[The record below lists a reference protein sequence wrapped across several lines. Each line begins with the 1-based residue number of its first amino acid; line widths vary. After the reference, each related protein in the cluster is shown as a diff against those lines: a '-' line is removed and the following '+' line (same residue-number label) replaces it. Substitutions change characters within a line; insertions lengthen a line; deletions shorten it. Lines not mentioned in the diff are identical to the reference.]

1 MKEFRFILVREDK
14 TGNKERMGA
23 FREQHRAERA
33 KDAFQNG
40 DTTGTYSVV
49 TKKVEAPRG

>member
-23 FREQHRAERA
+23 FKEQHRAERA
-33 KDAFQNG
+33 AEAFRHGDAS
-40 DTTGTYSVV
+40 GTYSVV

>member
-1 MKEFRFILVREDK
+1 MKEFRFIIVREDK

-23 FREQHRAERA
+23 FKEQHRAERA
-33 KDAFQNG
+33 AEAFRHGDAS
-40 DTTGTYSVV
+40 GTYSVV